1 MEINLEI
8 LRIAVTVN
16 NYGSLDNLVK
26 TYKTLYDLVYESQDN
41 N

>member
-1 MEINLEI
+1 MEKNLEI

-16 NYGSLDNLVK
+16 NYGSLDDLIEV
-26 TYKTLYDLVYESQDN
+26 YKKLYNLVYESKDN